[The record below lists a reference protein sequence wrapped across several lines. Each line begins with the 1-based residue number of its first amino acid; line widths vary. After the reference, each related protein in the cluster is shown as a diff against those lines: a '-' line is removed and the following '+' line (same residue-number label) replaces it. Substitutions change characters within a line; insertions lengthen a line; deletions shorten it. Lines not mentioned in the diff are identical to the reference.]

1 MSEFMCVF
9 DACCMFSDG
18 LWLWLPCLPSCLL
31 PPPHSHP
38 PFSPAHTPA
47 PGGGRGLSWAGPQLG
62 VIKCFLTLVMSV
74 WTSCP
79 LLSSLRPFS

>member
-31 PPPHSHP
+31 PPPPTHIP
-38 PFSPAHTPA
+38 PFLLRT
-47 PGGGRGLSWAGPQLG
+47 RLL
-62 VIKCFLTLVMSV
+62 LVV
-74 WTSCP
+74 AEA
-79 LLSSLRPFS
+79 